1 MRVIPTGLTL
11 DEHQDV
17 AQTLQRLRADT
28 MALRRVILEGY
39 GSGSDT
45 YQAATKS
52 IQALERLRSA
62 LLFAGCSE
70 YDDRGT
76 LAKLRRLYN
85 HDAPEDLP

>member
-1 MRVIPTGLTL
+1 LRAIPSGLTL
-11 DEHQDV
+11 DAHQDV

-45 YQAATKS
+45 YQSATKVV
-52 IQALERLRSA
+52 QALQRWTSA
-62 LLFAGCSE
+62 LLLAGCSE
-70 YDDRGT
+70 YEDRAT

-85 HDAPEDLP
+85 HEEEVSS